1 MTPNERAD
9 RYLASLRRWMLRLRW
24 IDEVWNSPDL
34 DPRERQAFPLEW
46 SNVVDR
52 LAKVQQLAERG
63 ALSPAARV
71 ELRSVAEE
79 LTELLPTMQRL
90 KLRQPD
96 PEVLARAR
104 SVEAA

>member
-1 MTPNERAD
+1 MTVERAEV
-9 RYLASLRRWMLRLRW
+9 YLTAVRRWIPRLRHFA
-24 IDEVWNSPDL
+24 EVSDQGVL

-46 SNVVDR
+46 DDVMDR
-52 LAKVQQLAERG
+52 LEAVE
-63 ALSPAARV
+63 ALAARGGLRPEARA

-90 KLRQPD
+90 RLRQPD
-96 PEVLARAR
+96 PIVLERAR